1 MLESLFKTLEDFA
14 FLFGILVGGA
24 KTMQAKS
31 EQEERQERQKRIR
44 SMQRNI
50 FLDIEPI
57 SGRDLFCYFY
67 RKALGYLSKQS
78 FCCKRISRYTVWSSC
93 STATIL
99 WQSARQITGWS
110 CWKNIIVAAIFRSC
124 RFHKRIWFFSYLFMI
139 PFINLYENHHKSF
152 IIMMVL
158 WWK

>member
-67 RKALGYLSKQS
+67 RKALGYLSKQKKQDGNGRAVS
-78 FCCKRISRYTVWSSC
+78 KFTLQFLLQENIPLYRVVELFNRYDPMAVGKADYGMKLLEEHHRCCNLPFLPIS
-93 STATIL
+93 
-99 WQSARQITGWS
+99 
-110 CWKNIIVAAIFRSC
+110 
-124 RFHKRIWFFSYLFMI
+124 
-139 PFINLYENHHKSF
+139 
-152 IIMMVL
+152 
-158 WWK
+158 